1 VVSGTLPAQQ
11 ISYYRGQAMTLEDYV
26 DFLEM
31 QVNPA
36 FVEKVKTWPVD
47 TKLYVYLHTIQL
59 AHMTEF
65 KRLLEEH
72 QTK

>member
-1 VVSGTLPAQQ
+1 
-11 ISYYRGQAMTLEDYV
+11 MTLEDYV

-65 KRLLEEH
+65 KRLLKEH